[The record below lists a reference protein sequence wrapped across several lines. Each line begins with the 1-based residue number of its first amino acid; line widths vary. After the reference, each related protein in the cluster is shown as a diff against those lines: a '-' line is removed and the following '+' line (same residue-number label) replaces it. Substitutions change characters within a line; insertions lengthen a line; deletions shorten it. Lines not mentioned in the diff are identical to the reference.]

1 MATTKRIEVKLTDKE
16 LQLVKWLADRDDYTV
31 AEELRT
37 LFYLQL
43 REEVDLYEDEARQDG
58 FIKEVE

>member
-31 AEELRT
+31 AEELRA

-43 REEVDLYEDEARQDG
+43 REEMELYEDEARQDG